1 MRTKYEINNLFIET
15 MKDEN
20 YNVKP
25 EKNVI
30 TEFKMPP
37 KLDDIGVV
45 PRVEVGEDIN
55 IIPNP
60 DAEDV

>member
-37 KLDDIGVV
+37 ELDDIGVV